1 MTETDERVANET
13 SPLVESDN
21 DSNNVDSIAGQE
33 VQDYLGAERTGHL
46 SETKSSWYLFL
57 LTLSIGGL
65 QIVWSVELSNGSP
78 YLLSLGMSKALLA
91 FVWIAGPLTGTL
103 VQPYIGICS
112 DNCRSSWGKRKPFM
126 VVGGLATVV
135 ALLALAWVNELV
147 GGFLGIFGI
156 DQASTGTRT
165 TIIVF
170 ATILMY
176 CLDFAINTV
185 QAGIRCFI
193 VDNAPAHQQESANSW
208 ASRLTGVGNILGYIF
223 GYMDLPR
230 CLPFLGNTQFKVLCA
245 LASLSLV
252 ITLLISCLYI
262 QERDPRLDPCV
273 STGNPG
279 VVAFFK
285 QVFKSIQ
292 YLPPQ
297 IAKVCEVQLAAW
309 IGWFPFL
316 FYATTYIGQLYVNP
330 IFDEHPNLSD
340 NEIDKAWEKAT
351 RIGTFALLVYA
362 IISFVANIT
371 LPMFIVPTYQPD
383 VSSEETNNPSGD
395 ERPFLGTR
403 SLSWSTLPVGTP
415 SEPPPTLPDKKT
427 VEAADRSSWVSKLQI
442 PGLTLRRAWA
452 LSHVLFALCMFS
464 TFFIYSHQA
473 GTVVIAIVGICWALT
488 LWAPFALISAEV
500 ARIDAERRIQRYR
513 SEVAGPTIPNSAG
526 NSAQPYSITRHDDLE
541 DGLSSPRKAMTEEEN
556 LAQAGIILGLHNVA
570 VSSPQILSSLIC
582 SVIFKMSQ
590 KPRGEP
596 WDDSVGWTLRFGGCA
611 AVLAAWLTRRAADSE
626 SDPDEDAPEAGTKEF
641 FSSWALF
648 ILIMLL
654 MFALFTSYILQQKKI
669 QAVHETV
676 LSIFAGMFVGLI
688 IRLSPESPIQDSVTF
703 DYQFFFNLLLPPIIL
718 ASGYELHQANFF
730 RNIGTILTFAF
741 AGTFI
746 SAIVLGLVL
755 FLWTRIP
762 LDGLNITFVEA
773 ISVGATLSAT
783 DPVTILAIFNLYKV
797 EPKLYTVIFGE
808 SILNDAIAIV
818 LFDTAQKYA
827 DSDAGSLTVLNL
839 FEAIGLFLLAFFG
852 SMVVGMIVGIMTAL
866 GLKHTH
872 VRRMPK
878 IESCLIVLIAY
889 ASYFFSNG
897 VHLSGIVSLLFCG
910 ITLKHYAYYNMSRR
924 TQLTT
929 KYLFQVMA
937 QLSENFIFIYLGLDL
952 LVQRNLQFKPLFI
965 MVAVFGIC
973 LARYLAVFPLSKAIN
988 WFIRYRAR
996 RRGMEVADELP
1007 FAYQAM
1013 LFWAGLRGAVGVA
1026 LAAGLTGVNAP
1037 ALRATV
1043 LVVVVLT
1050 VIIFGGTTAR
1060 MLEILGI
1067 RTGVVEEL
1075 ESDDE
1080 FDIEVT
1086 NGGTYY
1092 KRSDTALGYTPRRMD
1107 STIPLDGVQRAE
1119 VDRNDSYSSGNS
1131 RRPSPPPSSS
1141 GKGRR
1146 HSRLYS
1152 NAYSPRDTQ
1161 TARDRSST
1169 ATLLGGGG
1177 GGGGGGGAGS
1187 HSDSSAG
1194 SEDEFGLRSH
1204 GKGRATDAG
1213 HVDAFDID
1221 VDEALSDDDLPPSA
1235 PTASRLRRSPSQ
1247 PPQSLGPSQ
1256 APPSANASPS
1266 RRETGRSAG
1275 QAIRDLFSGGSSGDH
1290 GAWFRQLDE
1299 DYIKPRL
1306 LLDQSNHKGPGAV

>member
-1 MTETDERVANET
+1 
-13 SPLVESDN
+13 
-21 DSNNVDSIAGQE
+21 
-33 VQDYLGAERTGHL
+33 
-46 SETKSSWYLFL
+46 
-57 LTLSIGGL
+57 
-65 QIVWSVELSNGSP
+65 
-78 YLLSLGMSKALLA
+78 MSKALLA

-112 DNCRSSWGKRKPFM
+112 DNCRISWGKRKPFM
-126 VVGGLATVV
+126 VVGGAASVV
-135 ALLALAWVNELV
+135 SLLALAWVRELTE
-147 GGFLGIFGI
+147 GLLGVFDVAPGS
-156 DQASTGTRT
+156 DASQTVV
-165 TIIVF
+165 IVL

-176 CLDFAINTV
+176 CLDFSVNTV

-193 VDNAPAHQQESANSW
+193 VDNAPSHQQESANAW
-208 ASRLTGVGNILGYIF
+208 ASRMTGLGNILGYIF
-223 GYMDLPR
+223 GYVDLPKYFP
-230 CLPFLGNTQFKVLCA
+230 LLGNTQFKVLCA
-245 LASLSLV
+245 LASLSL
-252 ITLLISCLYI
+252 ICTLLVSCSYI
-262 QERDPRLDPCV
+262 KERDPRLEGPP
-273 STGNPG
+273 SGGNPG
-279 VVAFFK
+279 LIAFFK
-285 QVFKSIQ
+285 QVFKSIRF
-292 YLPPQ
+292 LPPE

-309 IGWFPFL
+309 VGWFPFL
-316 FYATTYIGQLYVNP
+316 FYSTTYIGQLFVNP
-330 IFDEHPNLSD
+330 IFEAHPGLSEHDIN
-340 NEIDKAWEKAT
+340 KAWEEAT

-362 IISFVANIT
+362 IISFVANLT
-371 LPMFIVPTYQPD
+371 LPMLVVPTYKPIVATESE
-383 VSSEETNNPSGD
+383 VSDDQLEE
-395 ERPFLGTR
+395 EPFLGGR
-403 SLSWSTLPVGTP
+403 R
-415 SEPPPTLPDKKT
+415 
-427 VEAADRSSWVSKLQI
+427 RSSSIGTAMEAPTGISPEPKNGYAEGAGWLSKLQI
-442 PGLTLRRAWA
+442 PGLTLRRAW
-452 LSHVLFALCMFS
+452 LMSHVNFAICMFS
-464 TFFIYSHQA
+464 TFFISSYQA
-473 GTVVIAIVGICWALT
+473 ATVVVGLVGISWALT

-500 ARIDAERRIQRYR
+500 SRIDTERRLRRQRADGTVPDT
-513 SEVAGPTIPNSAG
+513 SVSANPATVG
-526 NSAQPYSITRHDDLE
+526 EDLE
-541 DGLSSPRKAMTEEEN
+541 HGHDVTTDKGEEEEN

-570 VSSPQILSSLIC
+570 VSAPQILSSLI
-582 SVIFKMSQ
+582 SSAIFKAFQ

-596 WDDSVGWTLRFGGCA
+596 AVDSDT
-611 AVLAAWLTRRAADSE
+611 
-626 SDPDEDAPEAGTKEF
+626 DPDDADAPEAGTKEF

-688 IRLSPESPIQDSVTF
+688 IRLSPESPIQDSVAF

-746 SAIVLGLVL
+746 SAIVLGLIL
-755 FLWTRIP
+755 FVWTRIP
-762 LDGLNITFVEA
+762 LDGLDMTFVEA

-818 LFDTAQKYA
+818 LFETAQKYA
-827 DSDAGSLTVLNL
+827 DSEAGSLTFLNL
-839 FEAIGLFLLAFFG
+839 FEAIGLFLLVFFG
-852 SMVVGMIVGIMTAL
+852 SMIVGVIVGIMTAL
-866 GLKHTH
+866 GLKYTH
-872 VRRMPK
+872 VRRQPK

-897 VHLSGIVSLLFCG
+897 VYLSGIVSLLFCG
-910 ITLKHYAYYNMSRR
+910 ITMKHYAYYNMSRR

-965 MVAVFGIC
+965 LVAVFGIC
-973 LARYLAVFPLSKAIN
+973 IARYLAVFPLSRAIN

-996 RRGMEVADELP
+996 RRGMDVADELP

-1026 LAAGLTGVNAP
+1026 LAAGLKGVNAP

-1067 RTGVVEEL
+1067 RTGVVEEI

-1092 KRSDTALGYTPRRMD
+1092 KRSDTGLGYTPRRID
-1107 STIPLDGVQRAE
+1107 STIPLDGIPRGE
-1119 VDRNDSYSSGNS
+1119 LDRHDSYSSGNN
-1131 RRPSPPPSSS
+1131 RRPSPPPSGSR
-1141 GKGRR
+1141 G
-1146 HSRLYS
+1146 HSRMYS
-1152 NAYSPRDTQ
+1152 NAYSQRD

-1169 ATLLGGGG
+1169 ATLLGGRPR
-1177 GGGGGGGAGS
+1177 S
-1187 HSDSSAG
+1187 HSESSAA
-1194 SEDEFGLRSH
+1194 SEDEFGLKNN
-1204 GKGRATDAG
+1204 GKGRATDADQL
-1213 HVDAFDID
+1213 DAFDLD
-1221 VDEALSDDDLPPSA
+1221 VGDEPSDDDLPPSA
-1235 PTASRLRRSPSQ
+1235 PTSRLRRSPSQ
-1247 PPQSLGPSQ
+1247 PQQYVGGSQ
-1256 APPSANASPS
+1256 DQTPATTSPM
-1266 RRETGRSAG
+1266 RRETTLSARA
-1275 QAIRDLFSGGSSGDH
+1275 AIRDLFSGASGDH
-1290 GAWFRQLDE
+1290 AAWFRQLDE